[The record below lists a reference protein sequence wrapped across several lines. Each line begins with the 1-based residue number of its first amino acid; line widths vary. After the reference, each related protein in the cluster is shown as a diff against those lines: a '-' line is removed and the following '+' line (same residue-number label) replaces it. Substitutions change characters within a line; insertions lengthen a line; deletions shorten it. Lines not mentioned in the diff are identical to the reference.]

1 MIVADSGP
9 IIAFARIERLDLLRQ
24 MVGELVIPA
33 AVYEELTGR
42 GHERPGAAEII
53 RGEWIQRRIVGD
65 YAKVVQL
72 PPVLHAGEREA
83 MVLAEELHAQLLID
97 EQRGRNMATARGVT
111 VLGSLRIL
119 IEAKRCGLIDRAQ
132 PLLDAM
138 LAAGY
143 WIDEELLPPFFQEIG
158 EQRL

>member
-1 MIVADSGP
+1 MMVAESGP
-9 IIAFARIERLDLLRQ
+9 LIAFARIGRLNLLRQ
-24 MVGELVIPA
+24 VVGELVIPA

-42 GHERPGAAEII
+42 GHERPGAAEVV
-53 RGEWIQRRIVGD
+53 RGEWIQRRMVGNQ
-65 YAKVVQL
+65 AMVTQL
-72 PPVLHAGEREA
+72 PAVLHAGEREA
-83 MVLAEELHAQLLID
+83 IVLAEELQAQLLID

-119 IEAKRCGLIDRAQ
+119 IEAKRRGLIDRAQ

-158 EQRL
+158 EQRS

>member
-9 IIAFARIERLDLLRQ
+9 IIAFARIGRLDLLRQ
-24 MVGELVIPA
+24 VVGELVIPP
-33 AVYEELTGR
+33 AVYDELTGT
-42 GHERPGAAEII
+42 GQERPGAAEVA
-53 RGEWIQRRIVGD
+53 RGEWIYQRIVGD
-65 YAKVVQL
+65 QAMVANL

-97 EQRGRNMATARGVT
+97 EQRGRNMAIARGVT

-119 IEAKRCGLIDRAQ
+119 IEAKRRGLIDRAQ

-158 EQRL
+158 EQRS

>member
-1 MIVADSGP
+1 MMVANTGP
-9 IIAFARIERLDLLRQ
+9 IIAFARIGRLDLLHQ
-24 MVGELVIPA
+24 VVGELVIPG
-33 AVYEELTGR
+33 AVYEELTGQ
-42 GHERPGAAEII
+42 GQERPGAAEVV
-53 RGEWIQRRIVGD
+53 RGDWIQRRTVGD
-65 YAKVVQL
+65 HTLVGHL
-72 PPVLHAGEREA
+72 PSVLHAGEREA
-83 MVLAEELHAQLLID
+83 IVLAEEFHAQLLID

-119 IEAKRCGLIDRAQ
+119 SEAKQRGLIDRAR

-158 EQRL
+158 EQQP

>member
-24 MVGELVIPA
+24 VVGELVIPA

-65 YAKVVQL
+65 YANVAQL

>member
-1 MIVADSGP
+1 MMVAESGP
-9 IIAFARIERLDLLRQ
+9 LIAFARMGRLNLLRQ
-24 MVGELVIPA
+24 VVGELVISA

-42 GHERPGAAEII
+42 GHERPGAAEAV
-53 RGEWIQRRIVGD
+53 RGEWMQRRMVGNQ
-65 YAKVVQL
+65 AMVAQL
-72 PPVLHAGEREA
+72 PAVLHAGEREA
-83 MVLAEELHAQLLID
+83 IVLAEELQAQLLID
-97 EQRGRNMATARGVT
+97 EQRGRNMATTRGVT

-119 IEAKRCGLIDRAQ
+119 IEAKRRGLIDRAQ

-158 EQRL
+158 EQRS

>member
-1 MIVADSGP
+1 MMVADTGP
-9 IIAFARIERLDLLRQ
+9 IIAFARIGRLDLLRQ
-24 MVGELVIPA
+24 VVGELIIPH

-42 GHERPGAAEII
+42 GQERPGAAEVI
-53 RGEWIQRRIVGD
+53 RGEWIRRRIVGD
-65 YAKVVQL
+65 QVRVAQL

-83 MVLAEELHAQLLID
+83 IILAEELLAQLLID

-119 IEAKRCGLIDRAQ
+119 IEAKRRGLIDRAQ
-132 PLLDAM
+132 PLFDAM

-158 EQRL
+158 EQRS